1 MPTSSSTAA
10 GAPRSTK
17 TSPPSWRETNSF
29 YLATA
34 IADGQPYIQHRGG
47 PKGFVKILDKNT
59 IAFAD
64 YSGNR
69 QYITQGN
76 LSENPKA
83 HIFVMDYAHRR
94 RVKIWG
100 EARVVDD
107 DPALTESL
115 MPQGYKARPEQ
126 VILFRIS
133 AWDTNCPQHIP
144 QKFDAAD
151 VAAALAARDARI
163 AELEAE
169 LAALKGQPRSG
180 ESSRRLLQRRPGEF
194 RIISQHHP
202 VDIGGEV
209 GELLGPLPQWR
220 FEERRQD
227 SGQRAEGGGVG
238 AAGRLAHQIWLVAK
252 LDRQRKQ
259 RANGEIDVVFRARGG
274 RGR

>member
-1 MPTSSSTAA
+1 MSDLHTYSSDVAFTPAVKAIQTRKGSRQGYANVEARGGWRTEIDENLAAFLAETSS
-10 GAPRSTK
+10 
-17 TSPPSWRETNSF
+17 F
-29 YLATA
+29 FLATA
-34 IADGQPYIQHRGG
+34 SADGQPYIQHRGG

-83 HIFVMDYAHRR
+83 NIFVMDYAHRR

-100 EARVVDD
+100 EARVVED
-107 DPALTESL
+107 DPTLTDSL

-126 VILFRIS
+126 AILFKIS

-151 VAAALAARDARI
+151 VAQALAVRDARI

-169 LAALKGQPRSG
+169 LAALRGQSVPT
-180 ESSRRLLQRRPGEF
+180 
-194 RIISQHHP
+194 
-202 VDIGGEV
+202 
-209 GELLGPLPQWR
+209 
-220 FEERRQD
+220 
-227 SGQRAEGGGVG
+227 
-238 AAGRLAHQIWLVAK
+238 
-252 LDRQRKQ
+252 
-259 RANGEIDVVFRARGG
+259 N
-274 RGR
+274 